1 MTDISKRNKAAK
13 RRGAQWETDLLT
25 YFRQRG
31 LLAERLP
38 KTGVKDEGDLWVHG
52 GNMDRYCVVEAKNAA
67 RITLSEWVEEAKL
80 EAAHFAAARGL
91 TFANPIVVIKR
102 RNHGVERAYVVQEL
116 DDWLLF
122 NGILK

>member
-13 RRGAQWETDLLT
+13 RRGAQWETDLLN

-52 GNMDRYCVVEAKNAA
+52 GTMPRYCVVEAKNAA
-67 RITLSEWVEEAKL
+67 RITLAEWVEEARV
-80 EAAHFAAARGL
+80 EAQHFSAARGL
-91 TFANPIVVIKR
+91 AFANPIVVIKR
-102 RNHGVERAYVVQEL
+102 RNHGVEKAYVVQEL

-122 NGILK
+122 NGILE